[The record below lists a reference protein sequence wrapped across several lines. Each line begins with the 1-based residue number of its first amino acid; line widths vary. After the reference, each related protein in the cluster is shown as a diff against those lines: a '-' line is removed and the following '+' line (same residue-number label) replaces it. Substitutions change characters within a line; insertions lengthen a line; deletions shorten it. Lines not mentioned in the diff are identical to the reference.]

1 MESTTIKRH
10 NRELILRELFAAP
23 SMTKRQIADAT
34 RLSMPTITENLRELA
49 ADGLIVPAEARAS
62 TGGRKA
68 QTWQFNARHRTA
80 IGVALRPTEVVCM
93 AVDLRG
99 NVIAEHKVTM
109 ARRNDNAYY
118 ERAAHTIS
126 TFAQSLPSPIGVCFA
141 LPSSAAR
148 HCICVAEDWNAATES
163 YQGISRILTLPC
175 SRIARNVAYA
185 TVELHNHPLLRNA
198 VCLYLGE
205 YINSAIVMDGV
216 AREGNLEHMQLDAS
230 GDICR
235 CGSRGCLEV
244 LCSSRQL
251 TEEGESLPGFF
262 GVLEQGERNH
272 HVRMDRWLGSLAHAV
287 NNIRT
292 FVPADVILCGPI
304 ADYLDDSEIAQ
315 LERLTTCAEHV
326 NPSARNPQVMRGC
339 CVEYQDAVGAAQS
352 LIPASHDGIPSD

>member
-1 MESTTIKRH
+1 MESTTVKRH

-272 HVRMDRWLGSLAHAV
+272 HVRMSTLARIARPCGQQHSH
-287 NNIRT
+287 IRAGGCHS
-292 FVPADVILCGPI
+292 VRPI

>member
-1 MESTTIKRH
+1 M
-10 NRELILRELFAAP
+10 
-23 SMTKRQIADAT
+23 
-34 RLSMPTITENLRELA
+34 
-49 ADGLIVPAEARAS
+49 
-62 TGGRKA
+62 
-68 QTWQFNARHRTA
+68 
-80 IGVALRPTEVVCM
+80 
-93 AVDLRG
+93 
-99 NVIAEHKVTM
+99 
-109 ARRNDNAYY
+109 
-118 ERAAHTIS
+118 
-126 TFAQSLPSPIGVCFA
+126 
-141 LPSSAAR
+141 
-148 HCICVAEDWNAATES
+148 
-163 YQGISRILTLPC
+163 
-175 SRIARNVAYA
+175 
-185 TVELHNHPLLRNA
+185 
-198 VCLYLGE
+198 
-205 YINSAIVMDGV
+205 
-216 AREGNLEHMQLDAS
+216 
-230 GDICR
+230 
-235 CGSRGCLEV
+235 